1 MKNLKKLATFCCFM
15 LIAFSALTLSSCK
28 KDDGGELTPKAIITS
43 RQWSMPDA
51 DMPTIIDIDY
61 SSKGNVIMAMFYE
74 QLAMKQTMPI
84 TSFTEG
90 DFDGYQFMLS
100 TPSSLIG
107 NAYIK
112 VIDENTIT
120 IKTTK
125 MSEPFTLI
133 RVEEKVDLSKAQE
146 VNFEDLM

>member
-1 MKNLKKLATFCCFM
+1 
-15 LIAFSALTLSSCK
+15 
-28 KDDGGELTPKAIITS
+28 
-43 RQWSMPDA
+43 
-51 DMPTIIDIDY
+51 
-61 SSKGNVIMAMFYE
+61 MFYE

-125 MSEPFTLI
+125 MSETKAMVLQA
-133 RVEEKVDLSKAQE
+133 RNLLKAQRYFLE
-146 VNFEDLM
+146 HAGVQKNWAALNRSKM